1 MALSKAVIINID
13 DGGLYIPVMF
23 NPPSYSL
30 TRSVTHKEKRV
41 PEQYGATL
49 EYVSGAADELSTEFF
64 FDTTDTGA
72 DVRWRTNA
80 IENLTLPLAKT
91 KAPPQLMLVWGS
103 LAFKCYVVSV
113 RAEFDYFSSE
123 GVPLR
128 AKLQVQFKGEDA
140 TDAAAGSAPPDS
152 VEMAPGQ
159 ALSDVAAQRYQD
171 PGKWRALAEAN
182 DIDDPRRISAGTR
195 VHLPELP

>member
-1 MALSKAVIINID
+1 MALSKAVIINLD
-13 DGGLYIPVMF
+13 NDGLHIPVMF

-41 PEQYGATL
+41 PELPGVTL

-64 FDTTDTGA
+64 FDTTDSGT
-72 DVRWRTNA
+72 DVRWRTNP

-91 KAPPQLMLVWGS
+91 KTPPQLMLVWGS

-140 TDAAAGSAPPDS
+140 AYAGAGSGAPDS
-152 VEMAPGQ
+152 VEVAPGQ
-159 ALSDVAAQRYQD
+159 ALSDIAAQRYQD
-171 PGKWRALAEAN
+171 PGQWRVVAEAN
-182 DIDDPRRISAGTR
+182 DIDDPRRIPAGTR
-195 VHLPELP
+195 VNLPERP